1 MTTPNL
7 PSNPLEVDGDH
18 PLLADLDTFARRLG
32 LASKTDLT
40 QDDLDALA
48 AASARFRSEANHP
61 ITVADFDLEIDT
73 DGGNL
78 ITLPFRHIKTIEV
91 FGVDGAT
98 GDRELLEPGSY
109 EVSRRDGLLRR
120 AQRWPDRL
128 GAIWVTARAG
138 LERIPA
144 DIAEQVMN
152 LAEYVLTTD
161 LGVAAMTV
169 GGQNLSWT
177 ATAYAAGV
185 TEPWVSAVEKYVINV
200 GDQA

>member
-1 MTTPNL
+1 MTKPNL
-7 PSNPLEVDGDH
+7 PSNALPVDEDH
-18 PLLADLDTFARRLG
+18 PPLADLDTFARRLG
-32 LASKTDLT
+32 LNGKEELT
-40 QDDLDALA
+40 NDDLDALA
-48 AASARFRSEANHP
+48 AASARFRSEAANT
-61 ITVADFDLEIDT
+61 ITVADYDIEIDT
-73 DGGNL
+73 DGGDL
-78 ITLPFRHIKTIEV
+78 ITLPFRHIQTIEV
-91 FGVDGAT
+91 HAVDGAT
-98 GDRELLEPGSY
+98 GDRSPLPAGSY

-120 AQRWPDRL
+120 RGLWPDRL
-128 GAIWVTARAG
+128 GAIAVVARAG

-177 ATAYAAGV
+177 ATAFEAGV
-185 TEPWVSAVEKYVINV
+185 TEPWVRAVARYVINQ